1 MTLSEYITSEF
12 GIVPDNVQ
20 LEQIREIVV
29 KEYARIEIKK
39 GYLPEPVKHRER
51 YHAAN
56 RWGNII
62 ETVIVNTG
70 GFVGFEP
77 NVSDF
82 PQTTS
87 DTIIIG
93 NKDF

>member
-1 MTLSEYITSEF
+1 MKTLSEYITAEF
-12 GIVPDNVQ
+12 GIIPDEVQ
-20 LEQIREIVV
+20 LEQIREIVNKDWV
-29 KEYARIEIKK
+29 INRPYKSKRI
-39 GYLPEPVKHRER
+39 YT
-51 YHAAN
+51 AN
-56 RWGNII
+56 RWGNSI

-70 GFVGFEP
+70 GFIGFKP

-87 DTIIIG
+87 DAIIIG